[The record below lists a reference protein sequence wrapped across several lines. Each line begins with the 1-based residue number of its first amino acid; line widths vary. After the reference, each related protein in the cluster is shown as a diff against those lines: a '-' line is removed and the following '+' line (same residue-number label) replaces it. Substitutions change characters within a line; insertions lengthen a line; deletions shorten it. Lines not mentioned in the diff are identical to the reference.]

1 MPGLCHGF
9 LSVLFHSF
17 VSLFSM
23 EYHVTLKMFIVILSL
38 FLALNPISSNVFLKI
53 YLPPLPN
60 SPVLTQSGHTP
71 GALASLM
78 TLFFCLGFFLPLG
91 FCTSCS
97 LLQCSFSNSL
107 YNVKSSFS
115 WITALSQIDPRL
127 SSCLFLWITALSQID
142 PRQLCY
148 ILHTNFHIL

>member
-1 MPGLCHGF
+1 
-9 LSVLFHSF
+9 
-17 VSLFSM
+17 
-23 EYHVTLKMFIVILSL
+23 
-38 FLALNPISSNVFLKI
+38 
-53 YLPPLPN
+53 
-60 SPVLTQSGHTP
+60 
-71 GALASLM
+71 
-78 TLFFCLGFFLPLG
+78 
-91 FCTSCS
+91 
-97 LLQCSFSNSL
+97 L